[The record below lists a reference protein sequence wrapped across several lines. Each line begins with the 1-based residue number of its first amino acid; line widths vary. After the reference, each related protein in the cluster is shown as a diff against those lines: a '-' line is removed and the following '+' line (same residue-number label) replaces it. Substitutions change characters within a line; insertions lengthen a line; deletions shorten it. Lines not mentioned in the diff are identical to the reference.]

1 MQPPTV
7 PPQPKL
13 HTLARIGRYAASSA
27 LSVMT
32 FFGAVAAAQ
41 TPAAP
46 AKPEWNGYEIQN
58 FQVAGRDAL
67 VVQPKTAAPGKP
79 WIWRTE
85 FFGHEPQGD
94 IALLGK
100 GFHVAYID
108 LQNLYG
114 APVGLDAMDQFH
126 AHLTKEFG
134 LAPKTVLEGF
144 SRGGLFAFNWAA
156 RHPELVAAIYV
167 DAPVCDFKSWPGGK
181 GKGLGSPGDWQNVLK
196 VYGLSEEQALA
207 YKLNPVDNLAPLA
220 KAQIPILS
228 VCGETDRVVPID
240 ENTRLVETRYKA
252 LGGEIVVIAK
262 PNCDHH
268 PHSLK
273 DPAPIVEFVLKH
285 TPK

>member
-1 MQPPTV
+1 MKNSSDPARLPATS
-7 PPQPKL
+7 L
-13 HTLARIGRYAASSA
+13 IARSGIGRRIGTAALLVTAVVSLAASA
-27 LSVMT
+27 
-32 FFGAVAAAQ
+32 GD
-41 TPAAP
+41 
-46 AKPEWNGYEIQN
+46 WNGYEQRD
-58 FQVAGRDAL
+58 FVVDGRHCL
-67 VVQPKTAAPGKP
+67 LEIPKSPAAGKP

-100 GFHVAYID
+100 GFHVAYMD
-108 LQNLYG
+108 LSNLYG
-114 APVGLDAMDQFH
+114 APVALDAMDKFH

-134 LAPKTVLEGF
+134 LAQKTVLEGF

-156 RHPELVAAIYV
+156 RHPEWVASIYV

-181 GKGLGSPGDWQNVLK
+181 GKGQGSPGDWRNVLK
-196 VYGLSEEQALA
+196 VYGLTEEQALA

-220 KAQIPILS
+220 KAKIPILS
-228 VCGETDRVVPID
+228 VCGEADKTVPID
-240 ENTRLVETRYKA
+240 ENTRLLETRYKA

-273 DPAPIVEFVLKH
+273 DPTPIVEFVLKH
-285 TPK
+285 TAN